1 MGLTKCKNEHV
12 KMKNNINLLKRSK
25 IAYLDL
31 EKRIAKLTLHS
42 KALKRLVNIVAAK
55 LLATVFLQASQ

>member
-1 MGLTKCKNEHV
+1 
-12 KMKNNINLLKRSK
+12 MKNNINLLKRSK

-55 LLATVFLQASQ
+55 LLAIVFLQAIQ